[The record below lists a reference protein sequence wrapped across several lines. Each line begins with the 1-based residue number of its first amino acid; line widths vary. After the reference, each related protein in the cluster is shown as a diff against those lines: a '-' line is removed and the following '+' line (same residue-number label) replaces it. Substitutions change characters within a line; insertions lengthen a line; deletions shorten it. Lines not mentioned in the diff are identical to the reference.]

1 MHKNNDKEEEM
12 NVKHTFKIFSV
23 LAILLITVFAV
34 QTALAAS
41 LVVGGKGFT
50 EQLLLAEITGQ
61 YLTAKGYTVELK
73 TGMGTS
79 LVREALENKQ
89 VDLYWEYTGTAFLNF
104 HKNKFANQP
113 ADEIYEAVKAKD
125 AEMGIV
131 WLNPSAANNTYAL
144 AVRQDDAES
153 KGLSSMEDLAAKLN
167 AGEELT
173 FGCNIEFY
181 KRDDGLKPLQ
191 KAYGFEFPR
200 SDVKRM
206 ETGLVYKA
214 LKDGDVD
221 VGLVFATDGRI
232 PAFNF
237 VVLKDTKNYFPAYAI
252 TPTVRKEAL
261 DENPDL
267 AEHLNKLSALFD
279 DATMSSLNAQV
290 DVDKKS
296 VNEVANDFLK
306 AKGLL

>member
-1 MHKNNDKEEEM
+1 MKEGIALKN
-12 NVKHTFKIFSV
+12 V
-23 LAILLITVFAV
+23 LKKSGVVAMLLIAVFTV
-34 QTALAAS
+34 QTASAAS

-50 EQLLLAEITGQ
+50 EQLLLAEITAQ
-61 YLTAKGYTVELK
+61 YLKSKGFDVELK

-113 ADEIYEAVKAKD
+113 GSEIYMAVKDKD
-125 AEMGIV
+125 AKIGIV
-131 WLNPSAANNTYAL
+131 WLNASAANNTYAL
-144 AVRQDDAES
+144 AVRQADAKS
-153 KGLSSMEDLAAKLN
+153 KGMKTLEDLADKLN
-167 AGEELT
+167 SGEKLT
-173 FGCNIEFY
+173 LGCNIEFY

-191 KAYGFEFPR
+191 KAYGFKFPR
-200 SDVKRM
+200 KDIKRM

-237 VVLKDTKNYFPAYAI
+237 VVLKDTKKI
-252 TPTVRKEAL
+252 TSRRTPLRRPFERKR
-261 DENPDL
+261 
-267 AEHLNKLSALFD
+267 S
-279 DATMSSLNAQV
+279 TRIRSLP
-290 DVDKKS
+290 S
-296 VNEVANDFLK
+296 I
-306 AKGLL
+306 

>member
-1 MHKNNDKEEEM
+1 MKKA
-12 NVKHTFKIFSV
+12 FKLFSV
-23 LAILLITVFAV
+23 VAILLIAVFTV
-34 QTALAAS
+34 QTAWAAS
-41 LVVGGKGFT
+41 VVVGGKGFT

-113 ADEIYEAVKAKD
+113 GDEIYAAVKAKD
-125 AEMGIV
+125 AEIGIV
-131 WLNPSAANNTYAL
+131 WLDPSAANNTYAL
-144 AVRQDDAES
+144 AVRQSDAKS
-153 KGLSSMEDLAAKLN
+153 KGLETLEDLAAKLN
-167 AGEELT
+167 AGEALT

-232 PAFNF
+232 PAFDF

-252 TPTVRKEAL
+252 TPTVRQETL
-261 DENPDL
+261 DANPDL
-267 AEHLNKLSALFD
+267 ADHLNTLSGLFD
-279 DATMSSLNAQV
+279 DATMSALNAEV
-290 DVDKKS
+290 DVEKKS
-296 VNEVANDFLK
+296 VTEVAQNFLK
-306 AKGLL
+306 DKGLL

>member
-1 MHKNNDKEEEM
+1 MKNSINKLSL
-12 NVKHTFKIFSV
+12 VV
-23 LAILLITVFAV
+23 VLLIAVFSV
-34 QTALAAS
+34 QTAIAAS
-41 LVVGGKGFT
+41 IVVGGKGFT

-61 YLTAKGYTVELK
+61 YLTSKGYKVELK

-113 ADEIYEAVKAKD
+113 GEEIYKSVKAED
-125 AEMGIV
+125 ANIGIV
-131 WLNPSAANNTYAL
+131 WLNASSANNTYAL
-144 AVRQDDAES
+144 AVRQKDAQS
-153 KGLSSMEDLAAKLN
+153 KGMKSLEDLASKLN
-167 AGEELT
+167 SGEKLT
-173 FGCNIEFY
+173 LGCNIEFY

-191 KAYGFEFPR
+191 KAYGFKFPR
-200 SDVKRM
+200 SDIKRM

-252 TPTVRKEAL
+252 TPTIRKETL
-261 DENPDL
+261 DAHPEL
-267 AEHLNKLSALFD
+267 AQHLNKLSAIFN
-279 DATMSSLNAQV
+279 DATMSALNAEV

-296 VNEVANDFLK
+296 VTEVAKGFLK
-306 AKGLL
+306 KHGL

>member
-1 MHKNNDKEEEM
+1 MKS
-12 NVKHTFKIFSV
+12 VFKQFR
-23 LAILLITVFAV
+23 FAAFLFIALFTV
-34 QTALAAS
+34 QTAWAAS
-41 LVVGGKGFT
+41 IVVGGKGFT

-61 YLTAKGYTVELK
+61 YLTSKGYDVELK

-79 LVREALENKQ
+79 LVRKALENNQ
-89 VDLYWEYTGTAFLNF
+89 VNLYWEYTGTAFLNF

-113 ADEIYEAVKAKD
+113 AAEIYAAVKAKD
-125 AEMGIV
+125 AKAGIV
-131 WLNPSAANNTYAL
+131 WLNASAANNTYAL
-144 AVRQDDAES
+144 AVRQADAAS
-153 KGLSSMEDLAAKLN
+153 KGLKTLEDLAAKLN
-167 AGEELT
+167 SGEKLT
-173 FGCNIEFY
+173 LGCNIEFY

-191 KAYGFEFPR
+191 KAYGFKFPR
-200 SDVKRM
+200 SNIKRM

-252 TPTVRKEAL
+252 TPTIRKETLAA
-261 DENPDL
+261 NPDL
-267 AEHLNKLSALFD
+267 AEHLNTLSGLFNDTTMSAL
-279 DATMSSLNAQV
+279 NAEV

-296 VNEVANDFLK
+296 VNEVAKSFLK
-306 AKGLL
+306 AKGLI

>member
-1 MHKNNDKEEEM
+1 MVLNN
-12 NVKHTFKIFSV
+12 TFKFFSV
-23 LAILLITVFAV
+23 VALLLIMVFTV
-34 QTALAAS
+34 QTASAAS
-41 LVVGGKGFT
+41 VVVGGKGFT

-61 YLTAKGYTVELK
+61 YLTAKGYDVELK

-89 VDLYWEYTGTAFLNF
+89 VDVYWEYTGTAFLNF

-113 ADEIYEAVKAKD
+113 GDEIYDAVKAKD
-125 AEMGIV
+125 AGIGIV
-131 WLNPSAANNTYAL
+131 WLNASAANNTYAL
-144 AVRQDDAES
+144 AVRQADAQS
-153 KGLSSMEDLAAKLN
+153 KSLKSLEDLAAKLN
-167 AGEELT
+167 SGEKLT

-191 KAYGFEFPR
+191 KAYGFKFPR

-252 TPTVRKEAL
+252 TPTIRKETL
-261 DENPDL
+261 DANPDL
-267 AEHLNKLSALFD
+267 ADHLNKLSALFD
-279 DATMSSLNAQV
+279 DATMSALNAEV

-296 VNEVANDFLK
+296 VTEVAKGFLK
-306 AKGLL
+306 AKGLM

>member
-1 MHKNNDKEEEM
+1 MILKNAGKL
-12 NVKHTFKIFSV
+12 FSV
-23 LAILLITVFAV
+23 VAILLITIFSV
-34 QTALAAS
+34 QTASAAS

-61 YLTAKGYTVELK
+61 YLTAKGYEVELK

-89 VDLYWEYTGTAFLNF
+89 VDLYWEYTGTAFLTF

-113 ADEIYEAVKAKD
+113 ADEIYDAVKAKD
-125 AEMGIV
+125 AGIGIV
-131 WLNPSAANNTYAL
+131 WLNASAANNTYAL
-144 AVRQDDAES
+144 AVRQADAES
-153 KGLSSMEDLAAKLN
+153 KGLKSLEDLATKLN
-167 AGEELT
+167 AGEKLT

-206 ETGLVYKA
+206 DTGLVYKA

-252 TPTVRKEAL
+252 TPTVRKETL
-261 DENPDL
+261 DANPDL
-267 AEHLNKLSALFD
+267 AEHLNKLSGLFD
-279 DATMSSLNAQV
+279 DATMSALNAEV

-296 VNEVANDFLK
+296 VNEVAKNFLK
-306 AKGLL
+306 AQGLL

>member
-1 MHKNNDKEEEM
+1 MLKNVIMK
-12 NVKHTFKIFSV
+12 FSV
-23 LAILLITVFAV
+23 VVALLIVVFTV
-34 QTALAAS
+34 QTVSAAS
-41 LVVGGKGFT
+41 VVVGGKGFT

-61 YLTAKGYTVELK
+61 YLKAKGYTVELK

-113 ADEIYEAVKAKD
+113 GEEIYAAVKAKD
-125 AEMGIV
+125 AEINIV
-131 WLNPSAANNTYAL
+131 WLNASAANNTYAL
-144 AVRQDDAES
+144 AVRQADAEA
-153 KGLSSMEDLAAKLN
+153 KGIKTLEDLSAKLN
-167 AGEELT
+167 GGEKLVL
-173 FGCNIEFY
+173 GCNIEFY

-191 KAYGFEFPR
+191 KAYGFKFPR

-252 TPTVRKEAL
+252 TPTVRKETL
-261 DENPDL
+261 DANPDL
-267 AEHLNKLSALFD
+267 AEYLNKLSGLFD
-279 DATMSSLNAQV
+279 DATMSSLNAEV

-296 VNEVANDFLK
+296 VTEVAKGFLK
-306 AKGLL
+306 KNGLL

>member
-1 MHKNNDKEEEM
+1 MTLKNQLRN
-12 NVKHTFKIFSV
+12 FIFVS
-23 LAILLITVFAV
+23 ILLITAFSV

-41 LVVGGKGFT
+41 IVVGGKGFT

-61 YLTAKGYTVELK
+61 YLTSKGYDVELK

-113 ADEIYEAVKAKD
+113 GEEIYEAVKSEDAKI
-125 AEMGIV
+125 GIV
-131 WLNPSAANNTYAL
+131 WLNASAANNTYAL
-144 AVRQDDAES
+144 AVRQAEAKS
-153 KGLSSMEDLAAKLN
+153 KGMNTLEDLAAKLN
-167 AGEELT
+167 AGEKLT
-173 FGCNIEFY
+173 LGCNIEFY

-191 KAYGFEFPR
+191 KAYGFQFPR
-200 SDVKRM
+200 SDIKRM

-237 VVLKDTKNYFPAYAI
+237 VVLKDTKNFFPAYAI
-252 TPTVRKEAL
+252 TPTIRKETL
-261 DENPDL
+261 DANPEL
-267 AEHLNKLSALFD
+267 AEHLNKVSGLFD
-279 DATMSSLNAQV
+279 DATMSALNAEV

-296 VNEVANDFLK
+296 VAEVAKNFLQ
-306 AKGLL
+306 AKGLI

>member
-1 MHKNNDKEEEM
+1 MILKNACKLLT
-12 NVKHTFKIFSV
+12 VV
-23 LAILLITVFAV
+23 VILLITVFTV
-34 QTALAAS
+34 QTASAAS
-41 LVVGGKGFT
+41 VVVGGKGFT

-61 YLTAKGYTVELK
+61 YLTAKGYDVELK

-113 ADEIYEAVKAKD
+113 GDEIYDAVKAKD
-125 AEMGIV
+125 AGIGIV

-144 AVRQDDAES
+144 AVRQADAES
-153 KGLSSMEDLAAKLN
+153 KGLKSLEDLAAKLN
-167 AGEELT
+167 SGEQLT

-191 KAYGFEFPR
+191 KAYGFKFPR

-237 VVLKDTKNYFPAYAI
+237 SVLKDTKNYFPAYAI
-252 TPTVRKEAL
+252 TPTVRKETL
-261 DENPDL
+261 DANPEL
-267 AEHLNKLSALFD
+267 ADHLNKLSALFD
-279 DATMSSLNAQV
+279 DATMSALNAEV

-296 VNEVANDFLK
+296 VNEVAQAFLK
-306 AKGLL
+306 SQGLL

>member
-1 MHKNNDKEEEM
+1 MKKLYFVTIM
-12 NVKHTFKIFSV
+12 LCGIFTLTTAFASSV
-23 LAILLITVFAV
+23 
-34 QTALAAS
+34 
-41 LVVGGKGFT
+41 VVGGKGFT

-61 YLTAKGYTVELK
+61 YLTSKDYDVELK

-113 ADEIYEAVKAKD
+113 GGEIYDAVKAKD
-125 AEMGIV
+125 AEIGIV
-131 WLNPSAANNTYAL
+131 WLDASDANNTYAL
-144 AVRQDDAES
+144 AVRQADAES
-153 KGLSSMEDLAAKLN
+153 KGIKSLEDLAAKLN
-167 AGEELT
+167 GGDKLT
-173 FGCNIEFY
+173 LGCNIEFY

-191 KAYGFEFPR
+191 KAYGFKFPR

-237 VVLKDTKNYFPAYAI
+237 VVLQDTKNYFPAYAI
-252 TPTVRKEAL
+252 TPTVRKETL
-261 DENPDL
+261 DANPDL
-267 AEHLNKLSALFD
+267 AEHLNKLSSLFN
-279 DATMSSLNAQV
+279 DATMSRLNAEV

-296 VNEVANDFLK
+296 VTEVAKGFLK
-306 AKGLL
+306 AQGLM

>member
-1 MHKNNDKEEEM
+1 MKNGMKLFGLVVILM
-12 NVKHTFKIFSV
+12 TLTFS
-23 LAILLITVFAV
+23 V
-34 QTALAAS
+34 QTASAAS
-41 LVVGGKGFT
+41 IVIGGKGFT

-61 YLTAKGYTVELK
+61 YLTSKGYKVALK

-89 VDLYWEYTGTAFLNF
+89 VDMYWEYTGTAFLTF

-113 ADEIYEAVKAKD
+113 GEEIYNAVKAKD
-125 AEMGIV
+125 EKIGIV
-131 WLNPSAANNTYAL
+131 WLNASKANNTYAL
-144 AVRQDDAES
+144 AVRQADAKA
-153 KGLSSMEDLAAKLN
+153 KGLISLEDMAAKLN

-173 FGCNIEFY
+173 LGCNIEFY

-191 KAYGFEFPR
+191 KAYGFKFPR
-200 SDVKRM
+200 SAIKRM
-206 ETGLVYKA
+206 ETGLIYKA

-237 VVLKDTKNYFPAYAI
+237 TVLKDTKNFFPAYAI
-252 TPTVRKEAL
+252 TPTVRKETLAAH
-261 DENPDL
+261 PDL
-267 AEHLNKLSALFD
+267 ADHLNKLSALFD
-279 DATMSSLNAQV
+279 DATMSALNAQV

-296 VNEVANDFLK
+296 VTTVAEGFLK
-306 AKGLL
+306 KQGLI

>member
-1 MHKNNDKEEEM
+1 MKA
-12 NVKHTFKIFSV
+12 V
-23 LAILLITVFAV
+23 LNRIGIITILLVTIVSL
-34 QTALAAS
+34 QTASAAS
-41 LVVGGKGFT
+41 LVIGGKGFT

-61 YLTAKGYTVELK
+61 YLTAKGYTVALK

-79 LVREALENKQ
+79 LVREALEKKQ
-89 VDLYWEYTGTAFLNF
+89 VDMYWEYTGTAFLNF

-113 ADEIYEAVKAKD
+113 GDQIYEAVKAKD
-125 AEMGIV
+125 AGINIV
-131 WLNPSAANNTYAL
+131 WLNASAANNTYAL
-144 AVRQDDAES
+144 AVRQADAEA
-153 KGLSSMEDLAAKLN
+153 KGIKTLEDLAAKLN
-167 AGEELT
+167 SGEKLT
-173 FGCNIEFY
+173 LGCNIEFY

-191 KAYGFEFPR
+191 KAYGFEFSR

-232 PAFNF
+232 PAFKF
-237 VVLKDTKNYFPAYAI
+237 TVLKDTKNYFPAYAI
-252 TPTVRKEAL
+252 TPTVRKETL
-261 DENPDL
+261 DANPEL
-267 AEHLNKLSALFD
+267 AGHLNTLSGLFD
-279 DATMSSLNAQV
+279 DATMSALNAEV

-296 VNEVANDFLK
+296 VSEVAKGFLK

>member
-1 MHKNNDKEEEM
+1 M
-12 NVKHTFKIFSV
+12 NVKHTFKIFSI
-23 LAILLITVFAV
+23 LAILLITVVTV
-34 QTALAAS
+34 QTATAAS

-61 YLTAKGYTVELK
+61 YLTAKGYPVELK

-113 ADEIYEAVKAKD
+113 ADEIYEAVKTKD
-125 AEMGIV
+125 AEIGIV
-131 WLNPSAANNTYAL
+131 WLNPSDANNTYAL
-144 AVRQDDAES
+144 AVRKEDAEA
-153 KGLSSMEDLAAKLN
+153 KGLRSLEDLAAKLN

-191 KAYGFEFPR
+191 EAYGFEFPR

-232 PAFNF
+232 PAFDF

-252 TPTVRKEAL
+252 TPTVRKETLEA
-261 DENPDL
+261 NPDL
-267 AEHLNKLSALFD
+267 ADHLNTLSGLFD
-279 DATMSSLNAQV
+279 DATMSALNAEV
-290 DVDKKS
+290 DVEKKS
-296 VNEVANDFLK
+296 VSEVAQNFLRT
-306 AKGLL
+306 KGLL

>member
-1 MHKNNDKEEEM
+1 MTLK
-12 NVKHTFKIFSV
+12 TAFKFFSV
-23 LAILLITVFAV
+23 VALLLIMVFTA
-34 QTALAAS
+34 QTASAAS
-41 LVVGGKGFT
+41 VVVGGKGFT

-61 YLTAKGYTVELK
+61 YLTAKGYSVELK

-89 VDLYWEYTGTAFLNF
+89 VDLYWEYTGTAFLTF

-113 ADEIYEAVKAKD
+113 GDEIYEAVKTKD
-125 AEMGIV
+125 AGIGIV
-131 WLNPSAANNTYAL
+131 WLNASAANNTYAL
-144 AVRQDDAES
+144 AVRQADAQA
-153 KGLSSMEDLAAKLN
+153 KGLQSLEDLAAKLN
-167 AGEELT
+167 AGEKLT

-191 KAYGFEFPR
+191 KAYGFKFPR
-200 SDVKRM
+200 ADIKRM

-237 VVLKDTKNYFPAYAI
+237 AVLKDTKNYFPAYAI
-252 TPTVRKEAL
+252 TPTVRKETL
-261 DENPDL
+261 DANPDL
-267 AEHLNKLSALFD
+267 AEHLNKLAALFD
-279 DATMSSLNAQV
+279 DATMSALNAEV

-296 VNEVANDFLK
+296 VTEVARSFLK
-306 AKGLL
+306 AQGLI

>member
-1 MHKNNDKEEEM
+1 MVLKNA
-12 NVKHTFKIFSV
+12 FKRISC
-23 LAILLITVFAV
+23 LAIVLIMVLTV
-34 QTALAAS
+34 QTAWAAS
-41 LVVGGKGFT
+41 IVVGGKGFT

-61 YLTAKGYTVELK
+61 YLTAKGYDVELK

-89 VDLYWEYTGTAFLNF
+89 VDVYWEYTGTAFLNF

-113 ADEIYEAVKAKD
+113 GDEIYDAVKAKD
-125 AEMGIV
+125 AGIGIV
-131 WLNPSAANNTYAL
+131 WLNASAANNTYAL
-144 AVRQDDAES
+144 AVRQADAQS
-153 KGLSSMEDLAAKLN
+153 KSLKSLEDLAAKLN
-167 AGEELT
+167 SGEKLT

-191 KAYGFEFPR
+191 KAYGFKFPR

-252 TPTVRKEAL
+252 TPTIRKETL
-261 DENPDL
+261 DANPDL
-267 AEHLNKLSALFD
+267 ADHLNKLSALFD
-279 DATMSSLNAQV
+279 DATMSALNAEV

-296 VNEVANDFLK
+296 VTEVAKGFLK
-306 AKGLL
+306 SKGLV

>member
-1 MHKNNDKEEEM
+1 MTFLKEETTLKKTM
-12 NVKHTFKIFSV
+12 RNISLLSIF
-23 LAILLITVFAV
+23 LMMAMGV
-34 QTALAAS
+34 QAAMAAS
-41 LVVGGKGFT
+41 VVVGGKGFT

-61 YLTAKGYTVELK
+61 YLTAKGYAAELK

-89 VDLYWEYTGTAFLNF
+89 VDLYWEYTGTAFLTF

-113 ADEIYEAVKAKD
+113 GEEIYAAVKAKD
-125 AEMGIV
+125 AQIGVV

-144 AVRQDDAES
+144 AVRQADGES
-153 KGLSSMEDLAAKLN
+153 KGIKSLEDLAAKLN
-167 AGEELT
+167 GGEKLVL
-173 FGCNIEFY
+173 GCNIEFY

-191 KAYGFEFPR
+191 KAYGFKFPR
-200 SDVKRM
+200 SSVKRM

-237 VVLKDTKNYFPAYAI
+237 SVLKDTKNYFPAYAI
-252 TPTVRKEAL
+252 TPTVRQETL
-261 DENPDL
+261 DANPDL
-267 AEHLNKLSALFD
+267 AGHLNTLSGLID
-279 DATMSSLNAQV
+279 DATISALNAEV
-290 DVDKKS
+290 DVDKRS
-296 VNEVANDFLK
+296 VTEVAEGFLK
-306 AKGLL
+306 AKGLI

>member
-1 MHKNNDKEEEM
+1 MILKNACKLLT
-12 NVKHTFKIFSV
+12 VV
-23 LAILLITVFAV
+23 VILLITVFTV
-34 QTALAAS
+34 QTASAAS
-41 LVVGGKGFT
+41 VVVGGKGFT

-61 YLTAKGYTVELK
+61 YLTAKGYDVELK

-113 ADEIYEAVKAKD
+113 GDEIYDAVKAKD
-125 AEMGIV
+125 AGIGIV

-144 AVRQDDAES
+144 AVRQADAES
-153 KGLSSMEDLAAKLN
+153 KGLKSLEDLAAKLN
-167 AGEELT
+167 SGEQLT

-237 VVLKDTKNYFPAYAI
+237 SVLKDTKNYFPAYAI
-252 TPTVRKEAL
+252 TPTVRKETL
-261 DENPDL
+261 DANPEL
-267 AEHLNKLSALFD
+267 ADHLNKLSALFD
-279 DATMSSLNAQV
+279 DATMSALNAEV

-296 VNEVANDFLK
+296 VNEVAQAFLK
-306 AKGLL
+306 SQGLL

>member
-1 MHKNNDKEEEM
+1 MKKA
-12 NVKHTFKIFSV
+12 FKLFSV
-23 LAILLITVFAV
+23 VAILLIAVFTV
-34 QTALAAS
+34 QTAWAAS
-41 LVVGGKGFT
+41 VVVGGKGFT

-113 ADEIYEAVKAKD
+113 ADEIYAAVKAKD
-125 AEMGIV
+125 AEIGIV
-131 WLNPSAANNTYAL
+131 WLDPSAANNTYAL
-144 AVRQDDAES
+144 AVRQADAKS
-153 KGLSSMEDLAAKLN
+153 KGLETLEDLAAKLN
-167 AGEELT
+167 ADEELT

-232 PAFNF
+232 PAFDF

-252 TPTVRKEAL
+252 TPTVRQETL
-261 DENPDL
+261 DANPDL
-267 AEHLNKLSALFD
+267 ADHLNTLSGLFD
-279 DATMSSLNAQV
+279 DATMSALNAEV
-290 DVDKKS
+290 DVEKKS
-296 VNEVANDFLK
+296 VTEVAQNFLK

>member
-1 MHKNNDKEEEM
+1 MKGLIRK
-12 NVKHTFKIFSV
+12 FSV
-23 LAILLITVFAV
+23 AVVLLVVLFAV
-34 QTALAAS
+34 QSVSAAS

-61 YLTAKGYTVELK
+61 FLTAKGYTVELK

-79 LVREALENKQ
+79 LVRGALENKQ

-113 ADEIYEAVKAKD
+113 ADEIYDAVKAKD
-125 AEMGIV
+125 AGINIV
-131 WLNPSAANNTYAL
+131 WLNASAANNTYAL
-144 AVRQDDAES
+144 AVRQADADA
-153 KGLSSMEDLAAKLN
+153 KGLNTLEDLAAKLN
-167 AGEELT
+167 SGEKLML
-173 FGCNIEFY
+173 GCNIEFY

-191 KAYGFEFPR
+191 KAYGFKFPR

-214 LKDGDVD
+214 LKDGNVD

-232 PAFNF
+232 PAFKF
-237 VVLKDTKNYFPAYAI
+237 RVLKDTKNYFPAYAI
-252 TPTVRKEAL
+252 TPTIRKETL
-261 DENPDL
+261 DAHPDL
-267 AEHLNKLSALFD
+267 ADHLNRLSGLID
-279 DATMSSLNAQV
+279 DATMSALNAKV
-290 DVDKKS
+290 DVDKNS
-296 VNEVANDFLK
+296 VTEVAKGFLK